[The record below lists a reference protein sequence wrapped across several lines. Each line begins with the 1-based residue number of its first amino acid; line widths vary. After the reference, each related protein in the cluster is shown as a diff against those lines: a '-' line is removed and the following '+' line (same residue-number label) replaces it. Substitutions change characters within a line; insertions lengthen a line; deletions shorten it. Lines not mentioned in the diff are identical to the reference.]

1 MFGVGLPEL
10 MLLAVVA
17 VLALGPDKLPEFARH
32 SGRMVRQLQDFT
44 RATREELRHELG
56 PELADLGSRAWTS
69 TIPTGRG
76 TARDRDIPER

>member
-17 VLALGPDKLPEFARH
+17 VLAFGPDKLPEFAPH

-56 PELADLGSRAWTS
+56 PELADLGLESLDLDDPDR
-69 TIPTGRG
+69 RG
-76 TARDRDIPER
+76 TARDRDIPKR